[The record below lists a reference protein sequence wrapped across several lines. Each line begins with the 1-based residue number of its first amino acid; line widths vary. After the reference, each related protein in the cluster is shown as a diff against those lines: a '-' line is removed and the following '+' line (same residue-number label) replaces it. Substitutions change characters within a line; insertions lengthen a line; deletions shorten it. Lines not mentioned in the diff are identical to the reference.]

1 MSITIVSHQ
10 PQYFPHLELFNKILQ
25 SNKFVIL
32 DDVKFNNSAWHAKT
46 IIKDNK
52 DNIIQL
58 IIPCSKINSSSNKI
72 KDIKIFNDK
81 WKKKHL
87 KTLEQIFGKTKYF
100 NEIYKVI
107 FQILSQKSIYL
118 IDYTIPSM
126 MYFLEK
132 FGYLK
137 KNIFLLSEQSKI
149 NGDKND
155 FLINLIKK
163 FDGDKYLSGQGA
175 KSYIDEKQFLKNKI
189 IHKFNDFD
197 HPKYL
202 QFGEKFIPKLS
213 VVDAAFNIGLNNLNK
228 IIL

>member
-107 FQILSQKSIYL
+107 FQILSLFQYLSNCESVLSTVHRIFYYL
-118 IDYTIPSM
+118 ID
-126 MYFLEK
+126 
-132 FGYLK
+132 
-137 KNIFLLSEQSKI
+137 
-149 NGDKND
+149 
-155 FLINLIKK
+155 
-163 FDGDKYLSGQGA
+163 
-175 KSYIDEKQFLKNKI
+175 QFRL
-189 IHKFNDFD
+189 
-197 HPKYL
+197 
-202 QFGEKFIPKLS
+202 
-213 VVDAAFNIGLNNLNK
+213 
-228 IIL
+228 